1 MSKAFGIAFAAA
13 LVVIALLVWRGF
25 VVTKGNHLDPVGKIG
40 KVRAQKVDDNE
51 VVVVLD
57 FSLKND
63 SDIAMVVHS
72 VESNIDAADGSVING
87 NMIAAADL
95 ANVFRNY
102 PQLGEQYNP
111 PLKARDQLKAHD
123 SIDRMVGLRFD
134 VPEEAVLNRKDIVLH
149 IEDITGPVA
158 ELKAK

>member
-95 ANVFRNY
+95 ANVF
-102 PQLGEQYNP
+102 
-111 PLKARDQLKAHD
+111 
-123 SIDRMVGLRFD
+123 
-134 VPEEAVLNRKDIVLH
+134 
-149 IEDITGPVA
+149 
-158 ELKAK
+158 